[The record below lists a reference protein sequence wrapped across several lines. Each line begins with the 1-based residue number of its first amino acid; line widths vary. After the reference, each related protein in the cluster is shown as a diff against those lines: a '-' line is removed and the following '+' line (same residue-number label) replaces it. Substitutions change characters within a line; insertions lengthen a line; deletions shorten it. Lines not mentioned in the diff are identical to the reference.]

1 MSLIVLGFEKENKKK
16 LLLNDLI
23 MKHVEKFG
31 AQLKVLRARG
41 ERERIAPI
49 ITSIVFLKHGKQDKS
64 QHLF

>member
-23 MKHVEKFG
+23 MKDVEKFG
-31 AQLKVLRARG
+31 AQLKVLRARQ
-41 ERERIAPI
+41 RERIASI

>member
-1 MSLIVLGFEKENKKK
+1 
-16 LLLNDLI
+16 
-23 MKHVEKFG
+23 MKDVEKFG

-41 ERERIAPI
+41 ERERIASI